1 MAQAR
6 TRSDPEISLFPFL
19 SILVCLI
26 GALVLLIV
34 IMTMVQSAMGDG
46 RSIEE
51 VARARDADK
60 MRREM
65 EQQTKEFA
73 VWNKQKEE
81 AKKVETKLKQVQ
93 ERFVLLRKR
102 ANTSAD
108 EKEKI
113 EAEHALLQK
122 QLENFLIQLQ
132 EMQREKPSLQASIEK
147 LKAELIA
154 RKKNLDAKPRLV
166 VQPSGSG
173 AAAEDTKLFF
183 VECNAGGI
191 AIHGQGPEIVRITS
205 GSIGSDAGYDEFLK
219 KVSAT
224 PKSLL
229 LFLLRDDGL
238 GSYNRAAGWA
248 ESQFKV
254 RTGKL
259 PLPGQGEVDLSRFV
273 AN

>member
-6 TRSDPEISLFPFL
+6 TRSDPEVSLFPFL

-34 IMTMVQSAMGDG
+34 ILTMVQSAMGDG

-51 VARARDADK
+51 FARARDADR
-60 MRREM
+60 MRKEM
-65 EQQTKEFA
+65 AQQEKELA
-73 VWNKQKEE
+73 KWEKKKDE
-81 AKKVETKLKQVQ
+81 AEKLEKKLQEVQ
-93 ERFVLLRKR
+93 QRYVLLRKR

-108 EKEKI
+108 EKQKI
-113 EAEHALLQK
+113 EQQHALLQK
-122 QLENFLIQLQ
+122 ELENLLIQLQ
-132 EMQREKPSLQASIEK
+132 EMQREKPSIQKAIEK

-154 RKKNLDAKPRLV
+154 RKKNLDAKPKLV

-173 AAAEDTKLFF
+173 AAAADTKLFF

-191 AIHGQGPEIVRITS
+191 AIHGEAPEPIRITS
-205 GSIGSDAGYDEFLK
+205 GSIGADASYDAFLK
-219 KVSAT
+219 KVAAT
-224 PKSLL
+224 PKSMV
-229 LFLLRDDGL
+229 LFLMRDDGL
-238 GSYNRAAGWA
+238 GTYNRAAGWA

-259 PLPGQGEVDLSRFV
+259 PLPGQGEVDLSLFTT
-273 AN
+273 N